1 MAFQPTR
8 VGALRMLSDA
18 TGQITKNTQQ
28 LLRAE
33 LDMLSNEIARHFA
46 VANEFGV
53 EGLNVNNMPPLDV
66 FTLKLQ
72 KIVEERIKILG
83 AESQRSG
90 QPAARAS
97 RSWASAL
104 TETERKRR
112 RGENGGEAKT
122 EARRKRRRGENGG
135 EAKTEERRK
144 RRRGENGGEA
154 KTEASNERERK
165 ATDGLCQWA

>member
-83 AESQRSG
+83 AGDIEKAALFLFEKAKEADNLLHGRVGHGHQR
-90 QPAARAS
+90 
-97 RSWASAL
+97 
-104 TETERKRR
+104 
-112 RGENGGEAKT
+112 
-122 EARRKRRRGENGG
+122 
-135 EAKTEERRK
+135 
-144 RRRGENGGEA
+144 
-154 KTEASNERERK
+154 
-165 ATDGLCQWA
+165 